1 MRYPDA
7 LEALIEQFRRYPGV
21 GAKTAER
28 YALFTLSQFSAED
41 LERFKAVLTALKDDI
56 KPCSTCGFLTNKGVC
71 SLCQNPHRDQ
81 RQILVVEDVKD
92 VVVIEKT
99 QTYHGLYHVLGG
111 VIAPS
116 SGIGPEQLHLK
127 ALFERLKNPA
137 HEEVILATNLN
148 DAGEI
153 TARYIERLL
162 QPSAITVSRI
172 AYGLPA
178 GGSISYAD
186 EITLLKALEGRKAY
200 QKH

>member
-1 MRYPDA
+1 MRYPEA

-28 YALFTLSQFSAED
+28 YALHTLTTFNSDD
-41 LERFKAVLTALKDDI
+41 LERFKAVLSALENDI
-56 KPCSTCGFLTNKGVC
+56 QPCPVCGFLTTKGHC
-71 SLCQNPHRDQ
+71 QLCADQERDQ
-81 RQILVVEDVKD
+81 RKILVVEDVKD

-99 QTYHGLYHVLGG
+99 HTYQGLYHVLGG

-116 SGIGPEQLHLK
+116 SGIGPDQLHLK
-127 ALFERLKNPA
+127 SLLERLKNDA

-153 TARYIERLL
+153 TAKYIERLL
-162 QPSAITVSRI
+162 QPTNITVSRI

-200 QKH
+200 QK

>member
-1 MRYPDA
+1 MRYPEA

-28 YALFTLSQFSAED
+28 YALHTLTTFSQED
-41 LERFKAVLTALKDDI
+41 LDRFKAVLTALQEDI
-56 KPCSTCGFLTNKGVC
+56 KPCPTCGFLTTQGHC
-71 SLCQNPHRDQ
+71 QLCQNPQRDQ

-116 SGIGPEQLHLK
+116 SGIGPDQLNLK
-127 ALFERLKNPA
+127 SLFERLKNDA

-162 QPSAITVSRI
+162 QPTNLTVSRI

-186 EITLLKALEGRKAY
+186 EITLFKALEGRKAY
-200 QKH
+200 QK

>member
-1 MRYPDA
+1 MRYPEA

-28 YALFTLSQFSAED
+28 YALHTLTTFTSDD
-41 LERFKAVLTALKDDI
+41 LERFKAVLIAIENDI
-56 KPCSTCGFLTNKGVC
+56 QPCPICGFLTTKGHC
-71 SLCQNPHRDQ
+71 QLCADQARDQ
-81 RQILVVEDVKD
+81 RKILVVEDVKD

-99 QTYHGLYHVLGG
+99 HTYQGLYHVLGG
-111 VIAPS
+111 VITPS
-116 SGIGPEQLHLK
+116 SGIGPDQLHLK
-127 ALFERLKNPA
+127 PLLERLKNDA

-153 TARYIERLL
+153 TAKYIERLL
-162 QPSAITVSRI
+162 QPTNITVSRI

-200 QKH
+200 QK

>member
-1 MRYPDA
+1 MRYPEA

-28 YALFTLSQFSAED
+28 YALHTLTTFTPED
-41 LERFKAVLTALKDDI
+41 LERFKAVLSALESDI
-56 KPCSTCGFLTNKGVC
+56 KPCPVCGFLTTKGQCQLC
-71 SLCQNPHRDQ
+71 SNQDRDQ
-81 RQILVVEDVKD
+81 RKILVVEDVKD

-99 QTYHGLYHVLGG
+99 HTYQGLYHVLGG

-116 SGIGPEQLHLK
+116 SGIGPDQLNLK
-127 ALFERLKNPA
+127 PLLERLKNDA

-153 TARYIERLL
+153 TAKYIERLL
-162 QPSAITVSRI
+162 QPTNITVSRI

-200 QKH
+200 QK